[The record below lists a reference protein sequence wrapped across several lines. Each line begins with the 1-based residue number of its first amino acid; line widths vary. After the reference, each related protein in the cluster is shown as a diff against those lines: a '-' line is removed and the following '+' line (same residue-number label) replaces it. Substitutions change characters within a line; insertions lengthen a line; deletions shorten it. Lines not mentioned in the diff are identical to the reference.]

1 MIERKIRKRN
11 SKTSNATSEGTGS
24 TSGVSNRPKENA
36 LTQQR
41 LPALKPNLGSK
52 TVLPILFGAGIL
64 FIPTGV
70 VILLDAMNTQEI
82 TIPYTSC
89 QKVNDP
95 FNKTCKDEIL
105 NQNVSDRNCV
115 CRLSFSIDEDWE
127 GTVFMYYELKNFYQN
142 HRRYYDSKN
151 EDQLLGNLRNYS
163 SDDYDDEAKCDPFY
177 KNKETQKVYFPCGS
191 IANSMFSDVIT
202 LDYEAVVDVRH
213 EVPLTRTGIAW
224 ESDKKH
230 KFKNPEGVNDAA
242 ELEKK
247 MENFSKPMHWKLNL
261 WELDETNMDNN
272 GLQNEDLIV
281 WMRVAALPN
290 FRKLYRKIN
299 HSSNYMFKNGLPKGN
314 YFLRIEYNFEVSSFK
329 GEKNIVLT
337 TQSVLGGRN
346 LFLGI
351 GYIVTGGICTLFG
364 LVFLF
369 VYCKWGDGIEKGSKV
384 MTELSK

>member
-1 MIERKIRKRN
+1 MKERKIKKRN

-41 LPALKPNLGSK
+41 LPALKPTLGSK
-52 TVLPILFGAGIL
+52 TVLPILFGVGIL

-70 VILLDAMNTQEI
+70 VILLDAMNVQEI
-82 TIPYTSC
+82 SIPYTDC
-89 QKVNDP
+89 LKVNDP

-105 NQNVSDRNCV
+105 QQNVSDRNCV
-115 CRLSFSIDEDWE
+115 CKIPFNLEEDWE
-127 GTVFMYYELKNFYQN
+127 GDVFMYYELKKFYQN

-151 EDQLLGNLRNYS
+151 EEQLLGNIRNYS
-163 SDDYDDEAKCDPFY
+163 TSDDEATCDPFY
-177 KNKETQKVYFPCGS
+177 KDEETQKVYFPCGS

-202 LDYEAVVDVRH
+202 FDYEVVSDVRH

-224 ESDKKH
+224 DSDKKH
-230 KFKNPEGVNDAA
+230 KFKNPEGVNTAA

-247 MENFSKPMHWKLNL
+247 MENFSKPKHWKLNL
-261 WELDETNMDNN
+261 WELDETDMNNN

-299 HSSNYMFKNGLPKGN
+299 HSSNDIFKDGLPSGN
-314 YFLRIEYNFEVSSFK
+314 YFLRIEYNFEVLHSKEKRTSF
-329 GEKNIVLT
+329 
-337 TQSVLGGRN
+337 
-346 LFLGI
+346 
-351 GYIVTGGICTLFG
+351 
-364 LVFLF
+364 
-369 VYCKWGDGIEKGSKV
+369 
-384 MTELSK
+384 

>member
-1 MIERKIRKRN
+1 MKERRIRKRN
-11 SKTSNATSEGTGS
+11 SKTSNATSEGTES
-24 TSGVSNRPKENA
+24 TIGVSNRPKENA

-41 LPALKPNLGSK
+41 LPALKPTLGSK
-52 TVLPILFGAGIL
+52 TVLPILFGVGIL

-70 VILLDAMNTQEI
+70 VILLDAMNVKEI
-82 TIPYTSC
+82 SIPYTDC
-89 QKVNDP
+89 LKVNDP
-95 FNKTCKDEIL
+95 FNKTGKDEIL
-105 NQNVSDRNCV
+105 HQNISDRNCV
-115 CRLSFSIDEDWE
+115 CKIPFNLKEDWE
-127 GTVFMYYELKNFYQN
+127 GDVFMYYELKNFYQN

-151 EDQLLGNLRNYS
+151 EEQLLGNIRNYS
-163 SDDYDDEAKCDPFY
+163 TSDDEATCDPFY
-177 KNKETQKVYFPCGS
+177 KDDETQKVYFPCGS

-202 LDYEAVVDVRH
+202 LDYEAVSDVRN
-213 EVPLTRTGIAW
+213 EVPLTRTGITW

-230 KFKNPEGVNDAA
+230 KFKNPEGVNTAA

-299 HSSNYMFKNGLPKGN
+299 HSSTEMFKNGLPSGT
-314 YFLRIEYNFEVSSFK
+314 YFLRIEYNFEVSSFE

-369 VYCKWGDGIEKGSKV
+369 VYCKWGDSIDKGSKV
-384 MTELSK
+384 MTELSR

>member
-1 MIERKIRKRN
+1 
-11 SKTSNATSEGTGS
+11 
-24 TSGVSNRPKENA
+24 
-36 LTQQR
+36 
-41 LPALKPNLGSK
+41 
-52 TVLPILFGAGIL
+52 
-64 FIPTGV
+64 
-70 VILLDAMNTQEI
+70 
-82 TIPYTSC
+82 
-89 QKVNDP
+89 
-95 FNKTCKDEIL
+95 
-105 NQNVSDRNCV
+105 
-115 CRLSFSIDEDWE
+115 
-127 GTVFMYYELKNFYQN
+127 MYYELKNFYQN

-151 EDQLLGNLRNYS
+151 EEQLLGNIRNYS
-163 SDDYDDEAKCDPFY
+163 TSDDEATCDPFY
-177 KNKETQKVYFPCGS
+177 KDDETQKVYFPCGS

-202 LDYEAVVDVRH
+202 LDYEAVSDVRH
-213 EVPLTRTGIAW
+213 EVPLLRTGIAW

-230 KFKNPEGVNDAA
+230 KFKNPEGVNTAA

-261 WELDETNMDNN
+261 WELDETDMNNN

-299 HSSNYMFKNGLPKGN
+299 HSSNDMFKNGLPSGN
-314 YFLRIEYNFEVSSFK
+314 YFLRIEYNFEVASFN

-337 TQSVLGGRN
+337 TQSILGGRN

-369 VYCKWGDGIEKGSKV
+369 VYCKWGDSIDKGSKV
-384 MTELSK
+384 MTELSR